1 MTYRTKL
8 CSLYPVSKQGFGKIH
23 LRTKTLTLKQLG
35 SLMTEE
41 NKFAMKE
48 ENIEKASKALKA
60 MGHPIRLKI
69 LCVLGE
75 EEKPVMEIV
84 SQVGTTQSNISQHID
99 ILREKKIIT
108 SRREGSKILCKVR
121 DIQILSLLNVIQET
135 FCPA

>member
-1 MTYRTKL
+1 MNDTN
-8 CSLYPVSKQGFGKIH
+8 H
-23 LRTKTLTLKQLG
+23 
-35 SLMTEE
+35 
-41 NKFAMKE
+41 FAMKE
-48 ENIEKASKALKA
+48 DNIEKASKALKA

-99 ILREKKIIT
+99 ILREKEIIT

-121 DIQILSLLNVIQET
+121 DKQILTLLGAMQAT